1 MSIRSYTRIAYGA
14 LLLTC
19 IGYTFV
25 NKEVGAIAVE
35 LTIVVWTV
43 GRILVEAIEA
53 LEETEKK

>member
-1 MSIRSYTRIAYGA
+1 MNLQAFSKIAYGA

-35 LTIVVWTV
+35 LTIVVWTT
-43 GRILVEAIEA
+43 GRILVEALEA
-53 LEETEKK
+53 LLGTGKK

>member
-1 MSIRSYTRIAYGA
+1 VNLQAYARIAYGA

-25 NKEVGAIAVE
+25 NKDVGAIAVE
-35 LTIVVWTV
+35 LTIVVWTT

-53 LEETEKK
+53 LEETGKK

>member
-1 MSIRSYTRIAYGA
+1 MNLQAFSKIAYGA

-35 LTIVVWTV
+35 LTIVVWTA
-43 GRILVEAIEA
+43 GRILVEALEA
-53 LEETEKK
+53 LGSTGKK

>member
-1 MSIRSYTRIAYGA
+1 MNIQAYSRIAYGV

-19 IGYTFV
+19 GGYTFV

-35 LTIVVWTV
+35 LTIVVWTA

-53 LEETEKK
+53 LGSTGKK